1 MSLGL
6 QDSRRRRRHQRR
18 IALIKWLLVLI
29 FLGGAGAFA
38 YATGSKLAR
47 LEVEDLE
54 QQVAELKATRAD
66 LKNEKAQLQAKL
78 QTTQEELGTW
88 KERYKANVPQGEP
101 AELFSLMK
109 RRLNNGV
116 DAERLTFVIQQAQSE
131 ASCDAGPETRRFLVQ
146 TPLSDGAADS
156 VSFANNRVTV
166 TARGASAKDAQG
178 RPEAWFDPDQPVT
191 VTIRRPGG
199 DARSLKGTLPLHPAV
214 VAQGDEHRFSVIP
227 GDRRGF
233 VEVTWQRCAYP

>member
-18 IALIKWLLVLI
+18 MALIKWLLVLL

-54 QQVAELKATRAD
+54 AQVSELKAARSQLET
-66 LKNEKAQLQAKL
+66 EKARLKEKL
-78 QTTQEELGTW
+78 ENTREELAAW
-88 KERYKANVPQGEP
+88 KDRYEQNVPQGKP

-109 RRLNNGV
+109 KRLSNGV

-131 ASCDAGPETRRFLVQ
+131 ASCNAGPEIRRFLVQ

-156 VSFANNRVTV
+156 VSFANNSITV
-166 TARGASAKDAQG
+166 TAQGAPAKDAQG
-178 RPEAWFDPDQPVT
+178 RPEAWFNPDKPVT

-199 DARSLKGTLPLHPAV
+199 EARSVEGELPMHPAV
-214 VAQGDEHRFSVIP
+214 VAQGKEHRFSVVP

-233 VEVTWQRCAYP
+233 VEVTWQRCDYP

>member
-1 MSLGL
+1 M
-6 QDSRRRRRHQRR
+6 
-18 IALIKWLLVLI
+18 ALIKWLLVLI

-47 LEVEDLE
+47 LEVEELE
-54 QQVAELKATRAD
+54 TQVAELKAARAE
-66 LKNEKAQLQAKL
+66 LKDEKAQLNDKL
-78 QTTQEELGTW
+78 AQTRDELATW
-88 KERYKANVPQGEP
+88 KRRYEKNVPQGKP
-101 AELFSLMK
+101 AELFALMK
-109 RRLNNGV
+109 TRLSNGL

-131 ASCDAGPETRRFLVQ
+131 TSCDAGPETRRFLVQ

-156 VSFANNRVTV
+156 R
-166 TARGASAKDAQG
+166 G
-178 RPEAWFDPDQPVT
+178 RPEAWFDPDQPVM

-199 DARSLKGTLPLHPAV
+199 ETRSVKGTLPLHPAV